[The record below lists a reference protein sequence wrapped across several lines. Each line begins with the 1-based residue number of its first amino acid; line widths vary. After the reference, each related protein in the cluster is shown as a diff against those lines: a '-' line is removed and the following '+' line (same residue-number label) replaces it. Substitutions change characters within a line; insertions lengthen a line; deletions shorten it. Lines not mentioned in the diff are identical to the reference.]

1 MLRKSPLAVYLVVLV
16 LTVII
21 AAVLL
26 TLAGTPGLYGIARGT
41 ALVGYQFV
49 VLSVLSSAFVRP
61 LVRAYRKPFVKL
73 HHWVSIT
80 GLALLTLHPILLVIV
95 TRSPSLLIAAYTSG
109 DFFRN
114 AGSPA
119 LMALTIAALAA
130 ILKSRIVRVWRYVH
144 WLNYAALLLGT
155 IHAILIGTS
164 VAMLPELRWLF
175 VLLAASGVAV
185 FIRRLAKQ
193 PAPAR
198 TRT

>member
-1 MLRKSPLAVYLVVLV
+1 MIRKSPLVAYVVL
-16 LTVII
+16 LALAAII
-21 AAVLL
+21 AAILL
-26 TLAGTPGLYGIARGT
+26 TVAGTPGWYGVARGA

-49 VLSVLSSAFVRP
+49 VLSVVSSAFVRP

-80 GLALLTLHPILLVIV
+80 GLALLVLHPILLVIV
-95 TRSPSLLIAAYTSG
+95 TRTPSLLTAAYTSG
-109 DFFRN
+109 EFFRN

-119 LMALTIAALAA
+119 LAALVIGAVAA

-144 WLNYAALLLGT
+144 WLNYIALILGT

-164 VAMLPELRWLF
+164 VAMLPALRWGF
-175 VLLAASGVAV
+175 VLLAGVGVAV
-185 FIRRLAKQ
+185 YIKRLTKP

-198 TRT
+198 SRR